1 MENAASPRS
10 SRFRRVVETIP
21 TLLILTVLGVFGWWG
36 HRTGWTIPKFSEL
49 RGNFTEDD
57 DWCAEHGVPESIC
70 IECDE
75 TLVPKG
81 KSFGWCKIHG
91 VAECPHCHPSLA
103 EVSPPPMVTAEQL
116 AKAQRAL
123 ELIERPENNPI
134 CRKHTRRIQFVDAEA
149 VDRAGIVVQPVST
162 DAVTEILAVPGE
174 IGFDQNKIAH
184 LSSRCAG
191 TVWQVYKHLGDSVQK
206 GDLLALIDAAEVGK
220 AKTELLQ
227 AFANQQLKLSM
238 LNSLKESQGSI
249 PDARIREA
257 ESALKEAEIRTEA
270 ARQSLVNL
278 GFEFSQQRLEGLSI
292 SELKSQLHFLGIPTE
307 IARSLDPKKST
318 TNLLPLL
325 APFAGTLHAREVV
338 MGEVVDPSRIIF
350 EIVDRR
356 SLWLTFDVKLE
367 EAHRVR
373 LGQTVRF
380 LPDGRKTPLVG
391 KISWISAA
399 ADPKTRTLK
408 LRADVQDLSGSYQA
422 NTFGKG
428 EIILREENDVVMI
441 PNEALQWEGCCQIVF
456 VRDRNYLH
464 PSSPKFFHVR
474 KVRVGAKGPTHSEI
488 IAGLLPEEVIVTRG
502 SGLLLTELLRSN
514 LGEGCACHS
523 KK

>member
-1 MENAASPRS
+1 MENSASPRS
-10 SRFRRVVETIP
+10 SIFRRVLETIP
-21 TLLILTVLGVFGWWG
+21 TLLILTVIGWFGWWG
-36 HRTGWTIPKFSEL
+36 YRTGWTIPKFSEL
-49 RGNFTEDD
+49 RGNITEDD

-75 TLVPKG
+75 NLVPRR

-91 VAECPHCHPSLA
+91 VAECPQCHPSLA
-103 EVSPPPMVTAEQL
+103 EVSPPPRVTAEQL
-116 AKAQRAL
+116 AKAKRAL
-123 ELIERPENNPI
+123 ELLERPENNPI
-134 CRKHTRRIQFVDAEA
+134 CRKHSRRIQFVDAEA
-149 VDRAGIVVQPVST
+149 VERAGIVVQPVST
-162 DAVTEILAVPGE
+162 DAVTETLAVPGE

-227 AFANQQLKLSM
+227 AFANKQLKWSM

-257 ESALKEAEIRTEA
+257 EAALKEAEIRTEA

-278 GFEFSQQRLEGLSI
+278 GFEFSQQRLETLSI
-292 SELKSQLHFLGIPTE
+292 SELKSYLHFLGIPTE
-307 IARSLDPKKST
+307 ISRSLDPKKST

-356 SLWLTFDVKLE
+356 SLWLMFDVKLE

-380 LPDGRKTPLVG
+380 LPDGRKAPLVG

-408 LRADVQDLSGSYQA
+408 LRADVQDLSESYQA

-428 EIILREENDVVMI
+428 EIILREETEVVMI
-441 PNEALQWEGCCQIVF
+441 ANEALQWEGCCQIVF
-456 VRDRNYLH
+456 VRDRNYLR
-464 PSSPKFFHVR
+464 PFSPKFFHVR
-474 KVRVGAKGPTHSEI
+474 KVRVGVKGPTHSEI

-502 SGLLLTELLRSN
+502 SGLLLTELLRNN